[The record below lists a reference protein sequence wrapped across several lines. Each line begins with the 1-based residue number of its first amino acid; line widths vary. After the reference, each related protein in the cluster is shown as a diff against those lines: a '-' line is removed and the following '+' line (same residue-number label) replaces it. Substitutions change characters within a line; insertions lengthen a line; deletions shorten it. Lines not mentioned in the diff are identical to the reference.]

1 VGILTDKTAIVTGS
15 ARGIGKDIA
24 IKLASEGCNVVI
36 SDIDVDGIEQTTR
49 EISAMGH
56 RALAVRTDVSSVEET
71 DALIKKCVDEFGAV
85 DILVNNAGIVRD
97 NLLIRMKEDEWDS
110 VINVNL
116 KGTFNCT
123 KAVAKVMMKKRTGCI
138 INITSVVGI
147 IGNITQANYASS
159 KAGVIGLTKSTA
171 KELAGR
177 GIRVNAI
184 APGFIETAMTAK
196 LADEIKENYL
206 KTIPLNCLGSPEDI
220 ANTVVFLA
228 SPSARYITGQVI
240 NVDGGMVM

>member
-1 VGILTDKTAIVTGS
+1 MGILTDKTAIVTGS

>member
-1 VGILTDKTAIVTGS
+1 MGILTDNTAIITGS

-36 SDIDVDGIEQTTR
+36 SDIDEDGIEQTTR

-56 RALAVRTDVSSVEET
+56 RALAVRTDVSNVENSE
-71 DALIKKCVDEFGAV
+71 ALIKKCVEEFGAV

-97 NLLIRMKEDEWDS
+97 NLLIRMKEEEWDS

-123 KAVAKVMMKKRTGCI
+123 KAVAKVMMKKRSGCI

-177 GIRVNAI
+177 GVRVNAI
-184 APGFIETAMTAK
+184 APGFIETAMTVN
-196 LADEIKENYL
+196 LSDEIKENYL
-206 KTIPLNCLGSPEDI
+206 KSIPLNCLGSPEDI